1 MIKQKHILG
10 FISVQYKTRSY
21 NGDRISSVIVR
32 VLASSAVDYGFEP
45 LSGQSKDYK
54 IGGIYCFSTKHA
66 ALMRK
71 CKDWLT
77 RRGGSSGGR
86 TRRARPP

>member
-21 NGDRISSVIVR
+21 NVDRISSVIVR

-45 LSGQSKDYK
+45 GSKQR
-54 IGGIYCFSTKHA
+54 
-66 ALMRK
+66 L
-71 CKDWLT
+71 
-77 RRGGSSGGR
+77 
-86 TRRARPP
+86 

>member
-54 IGGIYCFSTKHA
+54 ISIYCCISAKYATLRSKS
-66 ALMRK
+66 K
-71 CKDWLT
+71 
-77 RRGGSSGGR
+77 
-86 TRRARPP
+86 

>member
-21 NGDRISSVIVR
+21 NGDRIISVIVR

-45 LSGQSKDYK
+45 LSGEGTCSKSNY
-54 IGGIYCFSTKHA
+54 
-66 ALMRK
+66 R
-71 CKDWLT
+71 CK
-77 RRGGSSGGR
+77 
-86 TRRARPP
+86 